1 MWAVALSGANAQ
13 TLAECQ
19 QAAERNYPLIKRMD
33 LITQTAALTVAN
45 IQKGWLPQLTVTAQ
59 ATLQSDVTAFPEQMQ
74 TVYQQMGIDIKG
86 LRKDQYRIGVDVQQ
100 TVFDGGAISSR
111 KEVARREAGVEIA
124 RQEVDIYKVR
134 QRVNELYFS
143 LLLLDQQI
151 ALSRDLEQLLSSNEQ
166 KLGTMFK
173 SGTAAESDYLSL
185 KAERL
190 KAAQQL
196 ASLLSQRQS
205 AAAILS
211 VFCGIEVKSPVKPSP
226 TYDAAPAVR
235 PELRLADSQVA
246 RAKATLG
253 KAEHVRQARKV
264 AQQCQVLLKNDGN
277 LLPLKRNQRIAVIGP
292 LGNSANDMLGC
303 WSGSSEKVLPV
314 SLIDGLKTAVGTQGC
329 VEYATGSHLVKD
341 PELEKILVGSFMGLA
356 KAGNAKESTWRS
368 NGELLREALVVASRS
383 DVIIAA
389 LGENMNMN
397 GEGASRATPNLP
409 EPQLQ
414 LLEALVATG
423 KPIVLVVFTGRP
435 LELTWAD
442 QHVPAILNAWFPGV
456 EAGNAIAD
464 VLFGDVNPSA
474 KITVTFPRSIGQI
487 PIHYNHKNTGRPHSA
502 DDAPYIRFKS
512 NYIDVVNAPL
522 YPFGYGLSYTTF
534 TYDRMKLSSNTLS
547 KDGKLT
553 ASIQV
558 KNTGARAGKE
568 TVQLYIHDVI
578 SSSTRPVKELKGF
591 KQIELQAGECQIVSF
606 EITSEDLKFYN
617 HELEYVC
624 EPGEFEV
631 MIGPNSRDVISAS
644 FVYN

>member
-1 MWAVALSGANAQ
+1 MRIKAFIIMWAVALSGANAQ

-173 SGTAAESDYLSL
+173 SGTAAESDYLSV

-226 TYDAAPAVR
+226 TYDATPAVR

-246 RAKATLG
+246 LANAREKALG
-253 KAEHVRQARKV
+253 AALLPRIGLFAQGFYGYPGYNLFEDMMRRRWSLNGMIGARLTWNIG
-264 AQQCQVLLKNDGN
+264 ALYTRKNDKAQLRFARESAENSREVFLFNNKLEEMRYNEHTARYRQLMADYEEIIALRSRVRKAAESKLAHGI
-277 LLPLKRNQRIAVIGP
+277 IAV
-292 LGNSANDMLGC
+292 ND
-303 WSGSSEKVLPV
+303 
-314 SLIDGLKTAVGTQGC
+314 
-329 VEYATGSHLVKD
+329 
-341 PELEKILVGSFMGLA
+341 
-356 KAGNAKESTWRS
+356 
-368 NGELLREALVVASRS
+368 LLREINA
-383 DVIIAA
+383 
-389 LGENMNMN
+389 ENTARVQQSMHEIEMLKAIYN
-397 GEGASRATPNLP
+397 A
-409 EPQLQ
+409 
-414 LLEALVATG
+414 
-423 KPIVLVVFTGRP
+423 KFT
-435 LELTWAD
+435 T
-442 QHVPAILNAWFPGV
+442 N
-456 EAGNAIAD
+456 N
-464 VLFGDVNPSA
+464 
-474 KITVTFPRSIGQI
+474 
-487 PIHYNHKNTGRPHSA
+487 
-502 DDAPYIRFKS
+502 
-512 NYIDVVNAPL
+512 
-522 YPFGYGLSYTTF
+522 
-534 TYDRMKLSSNTLS
+534 
-547 KDGKLT
+547 
-553 ASIQV
+553 
-558 KNTGARAGKE
+558 
-568 TVQLYIHDVI
+568 
-578 SSSTRPVKELKGF
+578 
-591 KQIELQAGECQIVSF
+591 
-606 EITSEDLKFYN
+606 
-617 HELEYVC
+617 
-624 EPGEFEV
+624 
-631 MIGPNSRDVISAS
+631 
-644 FVYN
+644 